1 MFRKETDCLHLF
13 INEVPSHVFLCSS
26 LCRAHFVQML
36 KKRLWNP
43 VLSSFCYHIVG
54 FFVLFFFFQTIAVCA
69 VNAAISK
76 CGKIKKMQLGFSCY
90 LHVCLG
96 LRMILLRSHLGSFY
110 KLFLYLVIHVSSK
123 FSYIKCYGH
132 LELLF
137 FLWNW
142 FRQTP

>member
-1 MFRKETDCLHLF
+1 MQGTFCADAEEEIMKPSF
-13 INEVPSHVFLCSS
+13 IFILLSH
-26 LCRAHFVQML
+26 R
-36 KKRLWNP
+36 
-43 VLSSFCYHIVG
+43 G
-54 FFVLFFFFQTIAVCA
+54 FFCFVFFFQTIAVCA

-137 FLWNW
+137 FL
-142 FRQTP
+142 